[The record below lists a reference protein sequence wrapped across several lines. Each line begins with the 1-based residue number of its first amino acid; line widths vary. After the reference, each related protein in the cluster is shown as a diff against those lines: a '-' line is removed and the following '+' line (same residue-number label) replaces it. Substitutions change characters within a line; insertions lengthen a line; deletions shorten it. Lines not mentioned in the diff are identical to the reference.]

1 MNEVSINLRLSE
13 DLKKGLEALATA
25 QNRSVNN
32 LIVTILEDYTK
43 GVVDRVLEYFA
54 RAVNLTEKER
64 KELASRYAQN
74 TLRKEKED
82 ERI

>member
-1 MNEVSINLRLSE
+1 MEETSINLRLSK

-32 LIVTILEDYTK
+32 LIVTILEDYTN

-54 RAVNLTEKER
+54 RAVNLSEKER
-64 KELASRYAQN
+64 AEMAGRYAQN
-74 TLRKEKED
+74 TLRKEKD
-82 ERI
+82 K